1 LHKFFKNFN
10 FIEFVIILLLLGA
23 CAGTVFFVFN
33 MVGVVFGIIL
43 VIFSLDIIIKH
54 GFNEKTRKSAMRFSI
69 YILTAQFFLYLSFNS
84 LPNIEF
90 AILWILTIAVSVFL
104 VIFSLVNKDNII
116 NWCYTL
122 KK

>member
-1 LHKFFKNFN
+1 MHKFFKNFN